1 MHHCFHHI
9 PKTGGSSIRIRL
21 EDRANKKQI
30 SKLDYAIGH
39 NSTVRTPG
47 IHFVWLRDPLDRDI
61 SQYNYDMGK
70 GDIIGDS
77 FASHSQKMQGNF
89 MVLWLY
95 KNYLCLDP
103 DAPIGEK
110 YNTVRQTLNNTF
122 QKVFSLEKLEDSWN
136 EVADMLKIEREPRLT
151 TNRSN
156 EDYKKIVDRKNLAE
170 KFISWHKEHNN
181 YDYKLYE
188 EFCA

>member
-77 FASHSQKMQGNF
+77 FASHCQKMQGNF

-95 KNYLCLDP
+95 KTYLCLDR
-103 DAPIGEK
+103 DAPIEEK

-156 EDYKKIVDRKNLAE
+156 EDYKKIVDRKNLTE